1 MSLLK
6 TDALSIQFGGLKAVD
21 KVSIEIAQGQLFG
34 LIGPNGAGKTTFFNL
49 LTGVYK
55 PTSGKLFFNG
65 HDITDVPTISRSHLG
80 IRRTFQNIRLFKG
93 LTVLE
98 NALIAYDQNL
108 SYTMLD
114 ASLKSEAFHKEEKI
128 AYEKALSL
136 LSLFKLDKNIH
147 DKASDLPYGNQRRLE
162 IIRTLMSSPKLILLD
177 EPAAGMNNSETAE
190 LMNLIRKVRD
200 DFKLTVLLIE
210 HDMKLVMGLCE
221 QIAVLDYGIKIAQGR
236 PDEVSKNP
244 KVIEAYLGPDN
255 DEDLKP
261 GAST

>member
-6 TDALSIQFGGLKAVD
+6 TDSLSIHFGGLKAVD
-21 KVSIEIAQGQLFG
+21 QVSLEIFQGQLFG

-49 LTGVYK
+49 LTGVYR
-55 PTSGKLFFNG
+55 PTSGRLFFNN
-65 HDITDVPTISRSHLG
+65 HDITDLPTVSRSHLG

-108 SYTMLD
+108 SYTLID
-114 ASLKSEAFHKEEKI
+114 SFLRSETFHNQEKI

-136 LSLFKLDKNIH
+136 LSLFKLDNHINE
-147 DKASDLPYGNQRRLE
+147 KAGDLPYGAQRKLE
-162 IIRTLMSSPKLILLD
+162 IIRTLMSDPKLILLD
-177 EPAAGMNNSETAE
+177 EPAAGMNNFETAQ
-190 LMNLIRKVRD
+190 LMNLIRKIRD

-221 QIAVLDYGIKIAQGR
+221 QIAVLDYGVKIAQGT
-236 PDEVSKNP
+236 PEEVSKNP
-244 KVIEAYLGPDN
+244 KVIEAYLGPDQ
-255 DEDLKP
+255 ETETK
-261 GAST
+261 TI

>member
-6 TDALSIQFGGLKAVD
+6 ADALSIHFGGLKAVD
-21 KVSIEIAQGQLFG
+21 QVSIEIQQGQLFG

-65 HDITDVPTISRSHLG
+65 NDITDAATVSRSHLG

-98 NALIAYDQNL
+98 NALIAYDQNI
-108 SYTMLD
+108 SYTMID
-114 ASLKSEAFHKEEKI
+114 SFLKNETFHAQEKV

-136 LSLFKLDKNIH
+136 LSLFKLDKHIH

-162 IIRTLMSSPKLILLD
+162 IIRTLMSDPKLILLD
-177 EPAAGMNNSETAE
+177 EPAAGMNHSETVE

-221 QIAVLDYGIKIAQGR
+221 QIAVLDHGCKIAQGR
-236 PDEVSKNP
+236 PDEVCKNA
-244 KVIEAYLGPDN
+244 KVIEAYLGPDM
-255 DEDLKP
+255 DSPAEATK
-261 GAST
+261 

>member
-1 MSLLK
+1 MILLK
-6 TDALSIQFGGLKAVD
+6 TEGLSIQFGGLKAVD
-21 KVSIEIAQGQLFG
+21 KVSLEIPKGQLFG

-55 PTSGKLFFNG
+55 PTAGKLYFNQQ
-65 HDITDVPTISRSHLG
+65 DITDVPTVSRSHLG

-108 SYTMLD
+108 SYTLVD
-114 ASLKSEAFHKEEKI
+114 SFLKSATFHSQERV

-136 LSLFKLDKNIH
+136 LTLFKLDRNMEV
-147 DKASDLPYGNQRRLE
+147 KAGDLPYGAQRKLE
-162 IIRTLMSSPKLILLD
+162 IIRTLMSDPKLILLD
-177 EPAAGMNNSETAE
+177 EPAAGMNHSETAQ
-190 LMNLIRKVRD
+190 LMSLIRKVRD
-200 DFKLTVLLIE
+200 DFNLTVLLIE

-221 QIAVLDYGIKIAQGR
+221 QIAVLDHGLKIAQGR

-244 KVIEAYLGPDN
+244 KVIEAYLGPDM
-255 DEDLKP
+255 ES
-261 GAST
+261 GALT

>member
-6 TDALSIQFGGLKAVD
+6 AEGLSIQFGGLKAVD
-21 KVSIEIAQGQLFG
+21 QVSIEVAEGQLFG

-55 PTSGKLFFNG
+55 PTSGKLLFNG
-65 HDITDVPTISRSHLG
+65 SDITNVPTVSRSHLG

-98 NALIAYDQNL
+98 NALIAYDQNIT
-108 SYTMLD
+108 YTMVD
-114 ASLKSEAFHKEEKI
+114 SFLKSEAFHSEEKV
-128 AYEKALSL
+128 AREKALTL
-136 LSLFKLDKNIH
+136 LSLFKLDKNIN

-162 IIRTLMSSPKLILLD
+162 IIRTLMSNPKLILLD

-190 LMNLIRKVRD
+190 LTNLIRKVRD
-200 DFKLTVLLIE
+200 DFNLTVLLIE

-221 QIAVLDYGIKIAQGR
+221 QIAVLDHGTKIAQGR
-236 PDEVSKNP
+236 PDEVSKNA
-244 KVIEAYLGPDN
+244 KVIEAYLGPDLE
-255 DEDLKP
+255 DDLKP
-261 GAST
+261 GAAT